1 MNPRLLSPPSRLR
14 AVLVA
19 ALICAASAVICVG
32 SAGPAGA
39 QLLQSQG
46 DDRVPVTVEAD
57 NGIEWVRDSKTYIA
71 RGNARATRGDTSV
84 TAETLTARYR
94 EKPDGTTEIYVMEA
108 EGNVVIATPRER
120 ATGGRAVYNL
130 DKASIILTGRN
141 LTFRNAGDLIT
152 ARDTLE
158 YWQER
163 QVAIARGDAKAI
175 RTNPSQEIRADTLT
189 AFFQEAKKGG
199 TELARVDADGNV
211 VITTPQEVARGRE
224 GVYNALKGTATL
236 DGDVRITRGKNQLN
250 GERAVVN
257 LNTGVSR
264 LLPAGKGG
272 DRVKGLFT
280 PGTAQQ

>member
-1 MNPRLLSPPSRLR
+1 MMRLHLPSRLR
-14 AVLVA
+14 PFRAVLAA
-19 ALICAASAVICVG
+19 ALFLAAA
-32 SAGPAGA
+32 ALPLPAGA
-39 QLLQSQG
+39 QLLQGQG

-57 NGIEWVRDSKTYIA
+57 NGIEWIRDSKTYIA

-141 LTFRNAGDLIT
+141 LTFRNAGDVIT
-152 ARDTLE
+152 ARDSLE
-158 YWQER
+158 YWQQR
-163 QVAIARGDAKAI
+163 QVAIARGDATAT
-175 RTNPSQEIRADTLT
+175 RATPSQEIRADTLT

-199 TELARVDADGNV
+199 NELTRVDAAGNV

-224 GVYNALKGTATL
+224 GVYNALQGTATL

-264 LLPAGKGG
+264 LLPASKGG

>member
-1 MNPRLLSPPSRLR
+1 MSLRMPPRLPPIR
-14 AVLVA
+14 A
-19 ALICAASAVICVG
+19 ALAAALLTM
-32 SAGPAGA
+32 ATALPLPAAA
-39 QLLQSQG
+39 QLLQGQG

-71 RGNARATRGDTSV
+71 RGNARAIRGDTTVS
-84 TAETLTARYR
+84 ADTLTARYR

-108 EGNVVIATPRER
+108 DGNVVIATPRER

-130 DKASIILTGRN
+130 DKANIVLTGRN
-141 LTFRNAGDLIT
+141 LRFTSGDDVIT

-163 QVAIARGDAKAI
+163 QVAVARGDAKAS
-175 RTNPSQEIRADTLT
+175 RVNQEIRADTLT
-189 AFFQEAKKGG
+189 AHFREAQKGG
-199 TELARVDADGNV
+199 TELTRVDADGDV

-224 GVYNALKGTATL
+224 GVYDALKGTATL
-236 DGDVRITRGKNQLN
+236 DGDVRITRGENQLN
-250 GERAVVN
+250 GQRAVVN

-264 LLPAGKGG
+264 LLPAAKGG